1 MLFIHHEG
9 MKGMKNKTSCPSCPS
24 CLRGQP
30 FKVFMVFDKGAV
42 KLQAVNSPK
51 ADLMLEWLT
60 QQF

>member
-9 MKGMKNKTSCPSCPS
+9 MKDMKNKTSCPS

-30 FKVFMVFDKGAV
+30 FKVFRVFDKGAV